1 MSEQL
6 GSIAF
11 ILGVLLA
18 IVAGIGGSLVAG
30 YMGYVTLLLVVL
42 GLIVGFLNVSD
53 KELIPFLVA
62 TIALMSVGN
71 ATLLPLDAVL
81 SPLGTYLQ
89 SIVNQIVVFVA
100 PAAIILALKAI
111 YVMGKTVDGTKM

>member
-18 IVAGIGGSLVAG
+18 IVAAVGGSLVAE

-81 SPLGTYLQ
+81 NPLGTYLQ
-89 SIVNQIVVFVA
+89 GIVSQIVVFVA

-111 YVMGKTVDGTKM
+111 YVMGKTVDATK